1 MTYRLMSV
9 ALAAGAAA
17 IIAASPA
24 SAQTKWN
31 LPSAYPVDN
40 PHTVNLAAFAKDVTD
55 ATGGKLAFT
64 LHPGAS
70 LFKGPDIKRAV
81 ATGQAQTGEVLISI
95 HENEDAIF
103 GIDVVPFLATS
114 FDDARKL
121 WKASRAHIEKKLA
134 AQGVMVLFA
143 VTWPPQGIYS
153 KKELNTIE
161 DMKGLKWRAYNVGT
175 ARIGELVGAQAV
187 TIQAAELPQALA
199 TGVVNAF
206 MSSGATGYDSKVWE
220 SLNYFY
226 DTQAWLPKNV
236 TMVNK
241 AAFDALD
248 KPTQEAVLKAAAV
261 AEERG
266 WKAWQ
271 EKTKWYHNEIAKKG
285 MKVGPP
291 SPALAAGFKK
301 IGDQLAADWLKKSGA
316 DGQAV
321 IDAYKKM

>member
-1 MTYRLMSV
+1 MTYRLISV
-9 ALAAGAAA
+9 ALAVGAAA

-31 LPSAYPVDN
+31 LPSAYPADN
-40 PHTVNLAAFAKDVTD
+40 PHTVNLAAFGKDVAD
-55 ATGGKLAFT
+55 ATGGKLQFA
-64 LHPGAS
+64 LHPAAS

-81 ATGQAQTGEVLISI
+81 ATGQAQAGEVLISV
-95 HENEDAIF
+95 HENEDAVY

-121 WKASRAHIEKKLA
+121 WKASRPHIEKKLG
-134 AQGVMVLFA
+134 AQGLMTLFA
-143 VTWPPQGIYS
+143 VAWPPQGIYS
-153 KKELNTIE
+153 KKELNTLE

-236 TMVNK
+236 TFVNK

-248 KPTQEAVLKAAAV
+248 KPTQEAVLKAAAA

-266 WKAWQ
+266 FQAWQ
-271 EKTKWYHNEIAKKG
+271 EKTKWYHDEIAKKG
-285 MKVGPP
+285 MKVSPP

-301 IGDQLAADWLKKSGA
+301 IGEQLAGDWLKKAGP

-321 IDAYKKM
+321 VDAYRKM

>member
-1 MTYRLMSV
+1 MPYRLVTSV
-9 ALAAGAAA
+9 ALAAAAA
-17 IIAASPA
+17 ALLAGSAA
-24 SAQTKWN
+24 AQTKWN
-31 LPSAYPVDN
+31 LPSPYPVDN
-40 PHTVNLAAFAKDVTD
+40 PHTVNLAAFAKDVAD
-55 ATGGKLAFT
+55 GSGGKLTIA

-81 ATGQAQTGEVLISI
+81 ATGQAQVGEVLISV
-95 HENEDAIF
+95 HENESAIF

-121 WKASRAHIEKKLA
+121 WQASRPAIEQKLA
-134 AQGVMVLFA
+134 AQGLMVLLG
-143 VTWPPQGIYS
+143 VTWPPQGIFS
-153 KKELNTIE
+153 KKEINTIE

-220 SLNYFY
+220 SLTYFY

-236 TMVNK
+236 TFMNK
-241 AAFDALD
+241 AAFSALD
-248 KPTQEAVLKAAAV
+248 KPTQEVVLKAAAV

-266 WKAWQ
+266 WKSWQ
-271 EKTKWYHNEIAKKG
+271 EKTRWYLDQLAAKG
-285 MKVGPP
+285 MKVEPP

-301 IGDQLAADWLKKSGA
+301 VGEQLTSDWLKKAGA

-321 IDAYKKM
+321 VDAYRKM